1 MLLKKFA
8 VNAIMKSRVKY
19 YVEIIMRSILKY
31 LKGYK
36 AECFFAPFFKLLE
49 ACFDL
54 FVPLVV
60 KSIIDIG
67 IANNDKS
74 YIYSRIAI
82 LVALGVVGLTCAI
95 CAQYFAA
102 RAAVGT
108 STALRLSLFSHLSG
122 LSYSQTD
129 KIGTS
134 TMVTRM
140 TSDINQVQTGV
151 NMTLRLFL
159 RSPIIVF
166 GAMIM
171 AFTVNKY
178 AASVFCI
185 LIPVLA
191 IIVFAII
198 LAGIPIY
205 KKVQSRLDR
214 VTSLTREN
222 LSGVRVIRAFNL
234 EDKQKND
241 FYAANRTHTNMQKF
255 AGKISG
261 LMNPLTYVAVNI
273 GIVALISI
281 SARQVDNGDMT
292 QGDLVA
298 VYNYMTQIL
307 VELVKLAT
315 TIFTVTKAV
324 ASANRIQSVLDMPV
338 GRDVIKD
345 AETHDDNDIA
355 VEFVNVS
362 MVYSGGDP
370 SLSGISFKAKKGETI
385 GIIGGTGSGK
395 STLVNLIPA
404 FYTASKGEV
413 RVFGKNVL
421 SYRDDELRALIGTVP
436 QKSVLFAG
444 TVRDNLSW
452 GKENATDEELWRA
465 LEIACAADF
474 IREKGGL
481 DIKVEQKGR
490 NFSGGQRQRLCIARA
505 IIRRA
510 PILILDDSSS
520 ALDFATD
527 AKMRKSIS
535 ELDYKPTVLIIS
547 QRSSS
552 IAHANK
558 ILVLDDGML
567 DGMGTHTELLEH
579 SKVYR
584 EIYESQFAA
593 HKA

>member
-1 MLLKKFA
+1 
-8 VNAIMKSRVKY
+8 MKIIGFGGIIKSGNKNL
-19 YVEIIMRSILKY
+19 EIIMRSILKY

-60 KSIIDIG
+60 TSIIDVG
-67 IANNDKS
+67 IANGDTR

-82 LVALGVVGLTCAI
+82 LVALGIIGLTCAI

-108 STALRLSLFSHLSG
+108 STALRKVLFSHLG
-122 LSYSQTD
+122 KLSYSQTD
-129 KIGTS
+129 NIGTS

-191 IIVFAII
+191 VIVFAII

-234 EDKQKND
+234 ENKQTDD
-241 FYAANRTHTNMQKF
+241 FVSANRIHTNMQKF

-273 GIVALISI
+273 GIIALISI
-281 SARQVDNGDMT
+281 SSNQINEGNMT
-292 QGDLVA
+292 QGELVA

-307 VELVKLAT
+307 IELVKLAT

-338 GRDVIKD
+338 GREIKEN
-345 AETHDDNDIA
+345 AESNKGDIA
-355 VEFVNVS
+355 IEFDNVS
-362 MVYSGGDP
+362 MAYSGGAP
-370 SLSGISFKAKKGETI
+370 ALSKISFTAKKGETV

-395 STLVNLIPA
+395 TTLVNLIPA
-404 FYTASKGEV
+404 FYCASEG
-413 RVFGKNVL
+413 RVNIFGRDAL
-421 SYRDDELRALIGTVP
+421 SYSDDELRGLIGIVP

-444 TVRDNLSW
+444 TVRSNLLW
-452 GKENATDEELWRA
+452 GKYNATDEEMWQA
-465 LEIACAADF
+465 LELASAADF
-474 IREKGGL
+474 VREKGGL

-505 IIRRA
+505 LIRRA

-527 AKMRKSIS
+527 ARMRKAIS
-535 ELDYKPTVLIIS
+535 ELDYAPTVFIIS

-552 IAHANK
+552 IAHADK
-558 ILVLDDGML
+558 ILVLDDGIL
-567 DGMGTHTELLEH
+567 DSVGTHTELLQKSE
-579 SKVYR
+579 VYR
-584 EIYESQFAA
+584 EIYESQFVA